1 MAETEAE
8 KKAREAKE
16 AEKAEEARK
25 EKLRLAEEAMHKR
38 KGTGFPW

>member
-25 EKLRLAEEAMHKR
+25 ETLRKAEEAMHQR
-38 KGTGFPW
+38 KGTGFPF

>member
-1 MAETEAE
+1 MAETEDE

-16 AEKAEEARK
+16 AEEEAERK

-38 KGTGFPW
+38 NRPGFPW